1 MCNLFNGMQAIGS
14 EFQVEQ
20 WLRYTLVDYLVTFNV
35 QFGMVSLNPVTFYSS
50 FDLLHGFDESLKND
64 F

>member
-20 WLRYTLVDYLVTFNV
+20 RLKYTLVDYLVTSNV
-35 QFGMVSLNPVTFYSS
+35 QFGTVSLNPVTFYSS
-50 FDLLHGFDESLKND
+50 FGLLHGFDESLKND